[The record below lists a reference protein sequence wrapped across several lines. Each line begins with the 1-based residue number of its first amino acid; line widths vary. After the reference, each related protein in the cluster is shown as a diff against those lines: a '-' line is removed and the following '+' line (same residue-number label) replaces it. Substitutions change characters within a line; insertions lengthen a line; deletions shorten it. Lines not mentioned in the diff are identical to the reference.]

1 MSATRWLRLSVDGL
15 DVVVDA
21 SSFRRTL
28 PAPAP
33 LPAAIDAGGE
43 SYVVIAPGTL
53 GRGPS
58 GPPPQLLL
66 LLAGGGARV
75 AIPAAEIAGTLTA
88 PPDAPAPL
96 PWPYDGEPAWCAG
109 VIRPAAAAEPPLLA
123 LDLAALARGAAAE
136 RLGAVEAVR

>member
-1 MSATRWLRLSVDGL
+1 MSATRWLRLAVDGL

-53 GRGPS
+53 GRVTS
-58 GPPPQLLL
+58 GPPQLLL
-66 LLAGGGARV
+66 LLAEGGARV
-75 AIPAAEIAGTLTA
+75 AIPAGEVAGTLTA
-88 PPDAPAPL
+88 PPGAPSPL

-109 VIRPAAAAEPPLLA
+109 LVLPVGATEPPLLA
-123 LDLAALARGAAAE
+123 LDLAALARGTAAE